1 MDYLGLSS
9 LIMWSIVTGIA
20 MLVVGFS
27 YSMYLKRHA
36 DEIKDEYDIDA
47 ATTTIPLDTLND
59 NRTIDTLNTTEMQSQ
74 LSSDI
79 LHESPS
85 NIVSGA
91 SAYISITNHDTD
103 NTKTIS
109 SKSEQIDD

>member
-27 YSMYLKRHA
+27 YSMYLKRHVN
-36 DEIKDEYDIDA
+36 EIKDEYDIDT
-47 ATTTIPLDTLND
+47 ATIHLDTLND
-59 NRTIDTLNTTEMQSQ
+59 NHAIDTLNTTETQSP

-79 LHESPS
+79 LHESSSS
-85 NIVSGA
+85 NIVSDA
-91 SAYISITNHDTD
+91 STDISITDNDID
-103 NTKTIS
+103 NTKNIS
-109 SKSEQIDD
+109 SKSERIDD